1 MSRLRRHVFIK
12 VATMHTRPLDAFT
25 DLSDWMAVT
34 SGQAKL
40 AITSEP
46 GPHGQAMRLDFDF
59 GSGGGFVVARKPCAF
74 TLPETFAIHF
84 AVRGAAPAN
93 KFEFKLVDP
102 AGVNVWRYLDA
113 AFDFATDWREVCI
126 PSSRID
132 FAWGPAGGGAP
143 ADIGAIEFAV
153 AAGPGGQGTLWI
165 ADLRLEDRTVYAP
178 PRLRASGALPGH
190 EPECAMDGRVD
201 TSWRSD
207 TGPAWLEIDFGQVRE
222 YGGLI
227 LRWTPSPRERS
238 FTLHGSDS
246 GSQWRPLY
254 AAPRSAGECSYVY
267 LPHGASRYLR
277 LEVDGAGAPD
287 CPGLVAV
294 DVQPFDFSRS
304 LNAFFHHVAGHGA
317 RGRYPRW
324 LYREQ
329 TYWTPVDIPDGAV
342 PALLNEEGLLE
353 VGRGGF
359 SLEPFLYGDGILLT
373 WADVAVTQALEGDCL
388 PLPSSV
394 WRHGDLRLTTT
405 AFAAGLP
412 GRVVLYVRYRVE
424 TTGARRALT
433 LFSAVRPL
441 QVTPTWQEFEDL
453 GGVSPVRE
461 LDYRDGV
468 VWVNG
473 TQAVIPLRPA
483 DGFGAAAFDHGPI
496 TDYLSGGELPADTR
510 VSDGFGY
517 ASGALR
523 FDLDLRPGTAEEVF
537 MAIPFGALAPGKV
550 AERVPAGL
558 SGPER
563 FESAVREWSERLGT
577 VQFRVPEPA
586 RDYLDCC
593 RSATAHILINRDGPA
608 LQPGPRRYTRSW
620 IRDGAVMAAALLR
633 MGRNA
638 EAGEFIRWYAR
649 FQRADGNVPC
659 CVDRKGPD
667 WLAEHDSHGEFIF
680 AVADYYRF
688 SGDRHLVEELW
699 PAVRLAVAYLERLR
713 SERLTPAYRDTDKR
727 ACFGLLPESVSH
739 EGYLAHPV
747 HAYWDDF
754 WALRGFKDAAGL
766 AAVMGDVTEADR
778 LTALSEDFRA
788 TLCASLQHVMSARG
802 IDFLPGS
809 VEWADP
815 DPTAVA
821 NALTLVDETHNLPA
835 AALEATFARFL
846 ERFRAMHAGEAAWTN
861 YTPYEIRI
869 IGALVRLGQRREAHE
884 LARFFLA
891 ERRPPAWNQWPEIAW
906 RDPRTPGHQGDLPH
920 SWIGAEY
927 VLVFRDLF
935 AFEREADRSLV
946 IAAGIPTE
954 WLAAGEVAVTGLP
967 TWYGHLDLRL
977 RRAADDALHLTLG
990 GAHRL
995 PPGGFRFAPPGDGPL
1010 REVRINGVPS
1020 ADFTPHEARIAEF
1033 PAEVIVSFHA

>member
-1 MSRLRRHVFIK
+1 
-12 VATMHTRPLDAFT
+12 MHTRLLDAFT

-34 SGQAKL
+34 SGQARL
-40 AITSEP
+40 DITPEP

-59 GSGGGFVVARKPCAF
+59 GGSGGFVVARKPFDF
-74 TLPETFAIHF
+74 TLPETFDFHLAIR
-84 AVRGAAPAN
+84 AVAPPN
-93 KFEFKLVDP
+93 SFEFKLVDP
-102 AGVNVWRYLDA
+102 AGVNVWRYQDT
-113 AFDFATDWREVCI
+113 AFDFTADWRTLCI
-126 PSSRID
+126 PGNRID

-143 ADIGAIEFAV
+143 AGVGAIEFAV
-153 AAGPGGQGTLWI
+153 TAGPGGQGTLWI

-190 EPECAMDGRVD
+190 EPARAMDGRPD
-201 TSWRSD
+201 TSWRG
-207 TGPAWLEIDFGQVRE
+207 GPGPGPVWLEIDFGQLRE

-227 LRWTPSPRERS
+227 LHWTSLSRERR
-238 FTLHGSDS
+238 FTLQGSGD
-246 GSQWRPLY
+246 GNQWRPLY
-254 AAPRSAGECSYVY
+254 SAPRSAGERSYVY
-267 LPHGASRYLR
+267 LPNGASRCLR
-277 LEVDGAGAPD
+277 LEVEAVGAAD
-287 CPGLVAV
+287 CPGIVAV
-294 DVQPFDFSRS
+294 EVQPFDFSRS
-304 LNAFFHHVAGHGA
+304 INAFFHQVAAHGA
-317 RGRYPRW
+317 RGQYPRW

-329 TYWTPVDIPDGAV
+329 TYWTPVDIPDGEV
-342 PALLNEEGLLE
+342 PALLNEDGLLE
-353 VGRGGF
+353 VDRGGF
-359 SLEPFLYGDGILLT
+359 SLEPFVYVDGVLLA
-373 WADVAVTQALEGDCL
+373 WADVAVTQGLEGDCL

-394 WRHGDLRLTTT
+394 WRHAGLRLMTT
-405 AFAAGLP
+405 AFAAGAP
-412 GRVVLYVRYRVE
+412 GRAVLYVRYRVE
-424 TTGARRALT
+424 NPGARRTVT
-433 LFSAVRPL
+433 LFIAVRPL
-441 QVTPTWQEFEDL
+441 QVTPTWQEFEGL
-453 GGVSPVRE
+453 GGVSAVRE
-461 LDYRDGV
+461 LDYRAGV

-473 TQAVIPLRPA
+473 TKAVIPLRPV
-483 DGFGAAAFDHGPI
+483 DGFGAAAFDQGPV
-496 TDYLSGGELPADTR
+496 TDYLADGGLPPDSS

-523 FDLDLRPGTAEEVF
+523 FELDLRPDTVEEVF
-537 MAIPFGALAPGKV
+537 LAIPFGPADPGAALL
-550 AERVPAGL
+550 PAGC

-563 FESAVREWSERLGT
+563 FESAVRAWSERLGA
-577 VQFRVPEPA
+577 VRFRVPPPA
-586 RDYLDCC
+586 RDYLDSC

-633 MGRNA
+633 MGRSS

-649 FQRADGNVPC
+649 FQGADGNVPC

-688 SGDRHLVEELW
+688 SGDRRLVEELW
-699 PAVRLAVAYLERLR
+699 PAVRLAVAWLEQLR
-713 SERLTPAYRDTDKR
+713 SERLTPAYREADKQ
-727 ACFGLLPESVSH
+727 ACYGLLPESVSH

-754 WALRGFKDAAGL
+754 WALRGFKDAAVLAQVMGESEEAARL
-766 AAVMGDVTEADR
+766 AA
-778 LTALSEDFRA
+778 LNEDFRA
-788 TLCASLQHVMSARG
+788 TLCASLQHVMAARG

-821 NALTLVDETHNLPA
+821 NALTLVDEAHNLPA
-835 AALEATFARFL
+835 IALVATFDLFL
-846 ERFRAMHAGEAAWTN
+846 ERFRAMHAGEVPWTN

-869 IGALVRLGQRREAHE
+869 IGALLRLGRRREAHE

-935 AFEREADRSLV
+935 AFECEADQSLV
-946 IAAGIPTE
+946 LAAGIPEE
-954 WLAAGEVAVTGLP
+954 WLAAGEVAVNGLP
-967 TWYGHLDLRL
+967 TWYGRLDLRL
-977 RRAADDALHLTLG
+977 RQTSNGALHLSLG
-990 GAHRL
+990 GEHDL

-1010 REVRINGVPS
+1010 REVRVNGVPTT
-1020 ADFTPHEARIAEF
+1020 DFTQREVCIRTF
-1033 PAEVIVSFHA
+1033 PAEVIVGVYT